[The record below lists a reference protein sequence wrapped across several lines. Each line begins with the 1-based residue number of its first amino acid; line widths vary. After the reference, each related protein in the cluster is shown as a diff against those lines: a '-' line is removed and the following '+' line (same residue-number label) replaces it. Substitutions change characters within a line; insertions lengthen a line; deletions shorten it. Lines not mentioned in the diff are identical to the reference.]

1 MIKEEPNII
10 KKGNKKQSN
19 VVNKEIENVP
29 IVVKIPVKNYQLL
42 KALEKYVLFKY
53 VNITKVV
60 L

>member
-29 IVVKIPVKNYQLL
+29 IVIKIPVKNYQLL